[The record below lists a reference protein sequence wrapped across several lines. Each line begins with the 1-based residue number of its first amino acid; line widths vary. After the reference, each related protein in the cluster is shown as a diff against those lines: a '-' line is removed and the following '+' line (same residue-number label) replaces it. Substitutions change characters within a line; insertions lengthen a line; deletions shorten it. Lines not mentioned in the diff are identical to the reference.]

1 MQMDEERRHADQY
14 KEQLEKAQSAKKST
28 QRELTDMEEE
38 VSRLN
43 AQRRRVQRELDEST
57 ESLEAS
63 QREISALKSRLRV
76 TDKTAPRQAPLTST
90 RTTRS
95 SFLTTT
101 RYGNGS
107 DDETASVDESAS
119 VGSGGAGDD
128 TKTSEA

>member
-1 MQMDEERRHADQY
+1 
-14 KEQLEKAQSAKKST
+14 
-28 QRELTDMEEE
+28 
-38 VSRLN
+38 
-43 AQRRRVQRELDEST
+43 
-57 ESLEAS
+57 
-63 QREISALKSRLRV
+63 
-76 TDKTAPRQAPLTST
+76 LTST